1 MHTDDPH
8 WEEYERRFRALAE
21 LADTQRGP
29 RPELASASL
38 YLCLYG
44 DNALP
49 PEEEMAILSRLE
61 QAADQLKGTEI
72 STAYWEDIVL
82 YLPGN
87 TPTHTES
94 LLHSDG

>member
-1 MHTDDPH
+1 MDIEDPH
-8 WEEYERRFRALAE
+8 WPEYERRFRDLAE
-21 LADTQRGP
+21 RADVVKAP

-49 PEEEMAILSRLE
+49 PEEEMRILERLE
-61 QAADQLKGTEI
+61 HTADRLKGTEI

-82 YLPGN
+82 YLPG
-87 TPTHTES
+87 
-94 LLHSDG
+94 